1 MQDSSGSDSSLRII
15 KSRQFWAFFGSAL
28 IVSVAYM
35 DPGNF
40 GTSIAAG
47 SSFDYAPR
55 DYLSEKSQFPLII
68 PRKSIFS
75 TYNPTIRYGCDY

>member
-1 MQDSSGSDSSLRII
+1 MQDSSGSDSFHRII

-40 GTSIAAG
+40 GTAITAG
-47 SSFDYAPR
+47 TQFDYAPEI
-55 DYLSEKSQFPLII
+55 LFLKNQFLLII
-68 PRKSIFS
+68 PRKPIFS